1 MPLGLELLV
10 LLEHLRYIRNNNPT
24 SAYAMH
30 ILDNMHEFGPAKE
43 TLKLIKP
50 CTKGNRINCWESLF
64 IHIHHMHNILIGEQH
79 TIDTNPLFEVTS
91 IPRDLMHV
99 P

>member
-1 MPLGLELLV
+1 
-10 LLEHLRYIRNNNPT
+10 
-24 SAYAMH
+24 MH
-30 ILDNMHEFGPAKE
+30 ILDNRHRFDPAEE

-50 CTKGNRINCWESLF
+50 CTKGNRMNCCESF
-64 IHIHHMHNILIGEQH
+64 FNHIHHKHDILIGEQQV
-79 TIDTNPLFEVTS
+79 IDVNPFFELAS